1 MPALVDHYAVLGLA
15 PTATTAEIR
24 RAFHRLVA
32 REHADLHGSDPGALD
47 RNRQL
52 NLAREVLVDP
62 DRRARFDRERGLQ
75 HAAPAPRDPLI
86 DTVARTF
93 GAAPS
98 PTFGAPSPRATPAS
112 AQTIQPVPG
121 WLRGAA
127 VGLMAAVAALG
138 VGASVGV
145 AIREARARDRRGS
158 R

>member
-62 DRRARFDRERGLQ
+62 DRRARFDRERRLH

-93 GAAPS
+93 GAAP
-98 PTFGAPSPRATPAS
+98 PPRATAPS
-112 AQTIQPVPG
+112 APTIQPVPG

-127 VGLMAAVAALG
+127 VGLMAAIAAVG

-145 AIREARARDRRGS
+145 AIREARARDRGS